1 MQTQRDGLS
10 DLESPPHLHRRV
22 TSFRSRRASLT
33 DAQQRTWARLW
44 PELGTDA
51 RGELLDTGRWFGRS
65 APVVLEIG
73 CGTGTSTAA
82 MAEEEPHV
90 DVVAV
95 EVYRKGLAQL
105 LGAVDREQITNIRL
119 IRGDGLDV
127 LEHMFGP
134 ESLTGVRVF
143 FPDPWPKSR
152 HHKRRLLQPGTV
164 ALIADRLERG
174 GILHV
179 ATDHE
184 GYAEQIAEVGDAE
197 PRLRRVPPG
206 ASTPISVR
214 RPTTKYE
221 SKAQDAGSAVAELLW
236 EKAPPDARRQMA

>member
-1 MQTQRDGLS
+1 MLTRRDGLS
-10 DLESPPHLHRRV
+10 DLQPPPHLHRRV
-22 TSFRSRRASLT
+22 TSLRSRRAALT
-33 DAQQRTWARLW
+33 DSEQRPWARLW
-44 PELGTDA
+44 PELGTEA
-51 RGELLDTGRWFGRS
+51 QLTGAQPFSPVDTAAWFGRW

-73 CGTGTSTAA
+73 CGTGTSTVARA
-82 MAEEEPHV
+82 TEEPHV

-95 EVYRKGLAQL
+95 GVYKRGLAPL
-105 LGAVDREQITNIRL
+105 LGAIEREQITNIRL

-127 LEHMFGP
+127 LEHMFGA

-164 ALIADRLERG
+164 ELIADRLTRG

-184 GYAEQIAEVGDAE
+184 GYAEQIAVVGDGE
-197 PRLRRVPPG
+197 PRLRRAQPG
-206 ASTPISVR
+206 GALP
-214 RPTTKYE
+214 RP
-221 SKAQDAGSAVAELLW
+221 
-236 EKAPPDARRQMA
+236 AR